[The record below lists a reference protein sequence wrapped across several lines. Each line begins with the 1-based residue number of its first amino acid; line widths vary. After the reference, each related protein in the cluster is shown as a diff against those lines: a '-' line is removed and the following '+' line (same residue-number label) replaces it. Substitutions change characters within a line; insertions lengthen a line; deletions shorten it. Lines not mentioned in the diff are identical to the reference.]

1 MRGGFSNFLAL
12 TVSAVALNAASSAA
26 AADAPDSS
34 TQTNSTT
41 STEPD
46 DGTAHSD
53 SYSLQEILV
62 TAQYKS
68 ENLQKSAIPVAVVSS
83 DTLSRAGVSS
93 SEKLTSLVPALSV
106 SNAGTAGMVF
116 FLRGVGN
123 FSLSSTVDSAVA
135 FNYDNVYIGRP
146 TGTAGVFY
154 DLERIEVLKGPQG
167 TLYGRN
173 ATAGAINV
181 IPNTPKLG
189 TLEGYLSGTYG
200 NYNAAVLEGAINLPL
215 GSEAAL
221 RISGNLNTHDG
232 YLSDG
237 TSDGDTKALRVQ
249 VAVQITPNLNL
260 RLSGDFAAMR
270 GAGGGASYIYSYSP
284 DFVNGGFAETPSGL
298 DHSLGLYDPKSDA
311 FRTSTFVFPTAR
323 PLDPYAPRQTVH
335 NDYYGLNGEINLDT
349 GAGILT
355 VIPAW
360 RYVKQ
365 DGINSV
371 GFLIGI
377 HETDEQYSLETRFNG
392 NRIGIFDYTIGAQY
406 FHEHDD
412 QTFGVSEL
420 AINVYSLLKQTTE
433 SYAGFARVT
442 ANISDSF
449 RLVGGARYTHDRKAF
464 NGTQEALTDACSTF
478 PPVPCFGA
486 PLLPYTL
493 RIDDLPAAF
502 LPPEPTGAFPTFLP
516 TSGGG
521 LIVRTPKLVSN
532 SVLSKG
538 RVTWRAAAEFDVAP
552 RSLIYASV
560 ETGFRAGGL
569 QVTRGYESFAP
580 EKITA
585 YTIGSK
591 NRFMDNRVQLNLEGF
606 LWKYK
611 AQQLAGLGID
621 RLGNPDFF
629 TRNIGSTTSYGF
641 DAELQVA
648 ATETTRLSAQLQYLH
663 TKYDHYIYYAPN
675 TAGLP
680 PYTSCAVAP
689 AADPVT
695 TLPAFQVDCSGMPA
709 YNAPKW
715 TLNIAAEQVIP
726 VGDYQFRLNADTQ
739 YRTSRWIGFEFQPGM
754 LQGPTWQSNAQISFG
769 PSSERWL
776 ISGFV
781 RNIEN
786 NRFVLNAVDF
796 GFASLVSATTN
807 PPRTYGVQ
815 GRVSF

>member
-1 MRGGFSNFLAL
+1 MRSGFSSCLTL
-12 TVSAVALNAASSAA
+12 TVSALTLGAAGSPA

-34 TQTNSTT
+34 AQADSAATDEGSAQG
-41 STEPD
+41 
-46 DGTAHSD
+46 DG
-53 SYSLQEILV
+53 YSLGEIVV
-62 TAQYKS
+62 TAQRKE
-68 ENLQKSAIPVAVVSS
+68 ENLQKSAIPVAVVSA
-83 DTLSRAGVSS
+83 DALSRAGVSS

-135 FNYDNVYIGRP
+135 FNYDNVYVGRP

-181 IPNTPKLG
+181 IPNKPKLG
-189 TLEGYLSGTYG
+189 ALEGYLSGTYG
-200 NYNAAVLEGAINLPL
+200 NYDTAVLEGALNVPL
-215 GSEAAL
+215 GSDGAL
-221 RISGNLNTHDG
+221 RVSGNLNTHDG

-249 VAVQITPNLNL
+249 MAGQVTPDLNV

-270 GAGGGASYIYSYSP
+270 GAGGGAGYLYSYSP
-284 DFVNGGFAETPSGL
+284 DFVNGGFAVTPSGL
-298 DHSLGLYDPKSDA
+298 SHSLGLYDPASDA

-323 PLDPYAPRQTVH
+323 PLDPYAPRQVVH
-335 NDYYGLNGEINLDT
+335 NNYYGINGEINLDT
-349 GAGILT
+349 SAGKLT
-355 VIPAW
+355 IIPAW

-377 HETDEQYSLETRFNG
+377 HETDEQYSLEARFNG
-392 NRIGIFDYTIGAQY
+392 DRIGIFDYTVGAQY

-412 QTFGVSEL
+412 QTFGVSEA
-420 AINVYSLLKQTTE
+420 AINVYSLLNQKTE

-442 ANISDSF
+442 ANINDRF
-449 RLVGGARYTHDRKAF
+449 RLVGGARYTHDKKAF
-464 NGTQEALTDACSTF
+464 DGTQEALTDACSTF
-478 PPVPCFGA
+478 PPAPCFGA
-486 PLLPYTL
+486 PLLPYAL
-493 RIDDLPAAF
+493 RIDDLPATF
-502 LPPEPTGAFPTFLP
+502 LPPEPTGALPTVLP

-521 LIVRTPKLVSN
+521 SIIRTPKLVSN

-538 RVTWRAAAEFDVAP
+538 RATWRAAAEFDVAP

-591 NRFMDNRVQLNLEGF
+591 NRFMDNRVQFNVEGF

-611 AQQLAGLGID
+611 DQQLAGLGID

-629 TRNIGSTTSYGF
+629 TRNIGNTTSYGF

-648 ATETTRLSAQLQYLH
+648 ATKTTRLSAQAQYLH

-675 TAGLP
+675 TSGVA

-695 TLPAFQVDCSGMPA
+695 SLAAFQVDCSGMPA

-715 TLNIAAEQVIP
+715 TLNAAAEQIIP
-726 VGDYQFRLNADTQ
+726 VGDFEFRINADTQ

-754 LQGPTWQSNAQISFG
+754 LQGSTWQSNAQISFG
-769 PSSERWL
+769 PSSEKWL

-796 GFASLVSATTN
+796 GFASLVAATTN
-807 PPRTYGVQ
+807 PPRTYGLQ